1 MNLLIFFA
9 LPIATILLAIVLER
23 VLRSPILV
31 AITFFSIYLIVLFTL
46 FATGVVTDLATLLIA
61 LIVYTFLAYITA
73 VILRFIRCIC
83 QRYLRP
89 CCSICPNSEE
99 AVGGAIDNGNENDC
113 NRRRSSNN
121 LQTANEGIALSGNI
135 IPNQTNNGS
144 TGMVRGCY
152 RRY

>member
-31 AITFFSIYLIVLFTL
+31 AITFFSIYLIVLFVL
-46 FATGVVTDLATLLIA
+46 FATGAVTDLATLLIA

-73 VILRFIRCIC
+73 VIVRFIRCIC

-99 AVGGAIDNGNENDC
+99 DVGDVIDNENDC
-113 NRRRSSNN
+113 NCGCDSNN
-121 LQTANEGIALSGNI
+121 LQNANDKIALSGNI
-135 IPNQTNNGS
+135 IPNQTNNGR
-144 TGMVRGCY
+144 TGIVRGCY

>member
-23 VLRSPILV
+23 VLQSPILV

-99 AVGGAIDNGNENDC
+99 AVGDVIDNGNENDC
-113 NRRRSSNN
+113 NCRRSSNN

-135 IPNQTNNGS
+135 IPNQTNNGR
-144 TGMVRGCY
+144 TGVVRGCY

>member
-23 VLRSPILV
+23 ALRSPNLV
-31 AITFFSIYLIVLFTL
+31 AITFFSVYLIVLFTL

-61 LIVYTFLAYITA
+61 LIIYTFLAYITA
-73 VILRFIRCIC
+73 VIVRFIRCIC

-89 CCSICPNSEE
+89 CCSICPDRDEDVE
-99 AVGGAIDNGNENDC
+99 DIIDNNNDDNDC
-113 NRRRSSNN
+113 NCNSNS
-121 LQTANEGIALSGNI
+121 LQTANKGIALSGNI
-135 IPNQTNNGS
+135 IPNQNNNGR
-144 TGMVRGCY
+144 TGVVRGCY